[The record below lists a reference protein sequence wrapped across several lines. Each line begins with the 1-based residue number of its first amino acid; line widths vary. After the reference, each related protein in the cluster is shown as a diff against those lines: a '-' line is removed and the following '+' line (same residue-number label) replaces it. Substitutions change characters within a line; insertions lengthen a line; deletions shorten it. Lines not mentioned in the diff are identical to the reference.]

1 MVATMPQWIIW
12 AFVGGQ
18 AALMSIIII
27 YLAKRR
33 KENTAE
39 SYLTA
44 GRSVGLGLAS
54 ASIVAEW
61 TWAATIMVASQLGY
75 ILGFSGAFWYALAA
89 TLPFFPFAILA
100 LKMKQRFPQARSFP
114 EYFYYRFDKKNHVL
128 LSIFCFIVALMVS
141 IMIVVGG
148 GITIYQFSGMNPTLA
163 MFLIVLA
170 FSSYTVIGGLYG
182 TVFSD
187 AMQGLLIY
195 VVFGVVVVGMA
206 ITIGPQEI
214 YNGLV
219 NMIQGNNSSYV
230 ERAVENG
237 VTKEALES
245 SLSILSVPAFVLG
258 LGLVISNFP
267 AVFVEQ
273 AFWGRAIAVKNS
285 KIASRAFLL
294 GGLAWFPIP
303 AAVGLALGTGGLA
316 LGMLDPGT
324 SPDFVAP
331 TTVQNVLGMTGMV
344 AFLFGL
350 IAAMLSTGSG
360 ELTAAA
366 TIFSNDLY
374 RRYFNRNATDKKIL
388 AVARGFGIIFAV
400 SVLVVSVIVFKM
412 GISMLDIYL
421 AMGVFVGSA
430 CVPIFL
436 AMLWKRC
443 SADGSFYGSL
453 VGAAISII
461 IFIMYGEVPA
471 TIAAVVSSTIL
482 TVLISYI
489 QNHNFDFDSMIEIDV
504 DKENSNSVK
513 TV

>member
-1 MVATMPQWIIW
+1 MPQWIIW
-12 AFVGGQ
+12 VFIGGQ
-18 AALMSIIII
+18 AALMSAIII
-27 YLAKRR
+27 YLAKIK
-33 KENTAE
+33 KENTSE

-75 ILGFSGAFWYALAA
+75 VLGFSGAFWYALAA
-89 TLPFFPFAILA
+89 TLPFFPFALLA
-100 LKMKQRFPQARSFP
+100 LKLKQKFPQARSFP
-114 EYFYYRFDKKNHVL
+114 EFFYYRFDKKNHIL
-128 LSIFCFIVALMVS
+128 LSVFGFIVALMVS

-148 GITIYQFSGMNPTLA
+148 GITIYQFSGMDPILA

-195 VVFGVVVVGMA
+195 VVFGIVVVGMA
-206 ITIGPQEI
+206 VTIGPQEI
-214 YNGLV
+214 YNGLL
-219 NMIQGNNSSYV
+219 NMVQGNNPDYV
-230 ERAVENG
+230 SRALENG
-237 VTKEALES
+237 MTREALED
-245 SLSILSVPAFVLG
+245 SLSILSVPGFVLG
-258 LGLVISNFP
+258 IGLIISNFP

-273 AFWGRAIAVKNS
+273 AFWGRSIAVKDT
-285 KIASRAFLL
+285 KIATRAFII

-303 AAVGLALGTGGLA
+303 AAVGLALGTGGVA
-316 LGMLDPGT
+316 LGMLPAGT

-331 TTVQNVLGMTGMV
+331 ATVQNVLGMTGMI

-360 ELTAAA
+360 ELNAAS

-374 RRYFNRNATDKKIL
+374 RRYFKPNASDSQIL
-388 AVARGFGIIFAV
+388 RAARIFGIVFAIG
-400 SVLVVSVIVFKM
+400 VLGTSIAVFKL
-412 GISMLDIYL
+412 GLSMLDVYL

-436 AMLWKRC
+436 GMLWKRC
-443 SADGSFYGSL
+443 SADGSFYGTI
-453 VGAAISII
+453 VGAVLAVI
-461 IFIMYGEVPA
+461 IFLIYGEIPA
-471 TIAAVVSSTIL
+471 TIAAVVVSTII
-482 TVLISYI
+482 TVVLSFV
-489 QNHNFDFDSMIEIDV
+489 QNNNYDFDRMIDIDV
-504 DKENSNSVK
+504 NKVNRTSMK
-513 TV
+513 TN